1 MAQFVHL
8 HVHTQYS
15 ILDGAASIGSIVSRA
30 KEFGMDAVAVT
41 DHGNMYGAKE
51 FYDTATKA
59 GIKPIIGCE
68 AYIVADRNQKSK
80 ETERRFHLILLAK
93 NAKGYHNLIKLI
105 SIGFTEGSYYGKPRI
120 DHALLEEFSEGIIC
134 CSACI
139 AGEVPK
145 ALLAGNTAEA
155 ERMIEWY
162 KRVFGDDY
170 YIELQ
175 RHKPKDPTRPHDVIE
190 AQDRVNPLLVELAKK
205 HGVKYICSNDVH
217 FTSADDAMAHD
228 HLICLNT
235 GKDLDDPTRM
245 RYTGEE
251 YFKSPEEM
259 AELFA
264 DYPEALATTV
274 EIAEK
279 VEKFNLNND
288 PLMPNFEVPESLV
301 IDEAKLKESILKKTK
316 DEAEKEAIASAE
328 SIYKYAEEHPE
339 VRERLTVAQQF
350 QYLTYLV
357 YEGAHVRYGKTLDE
371 NLEKRIS
378 YELSVIENMGFPGYF
393 LIVWDYIRAARE
405 LGVSVGP
412 GRGSAAGSVVA
423 YCLKITN
430 IDPIKYDL
438 LFERFLNPDRISLPD
453 VDVDFDE
460 DGRADVLNYVIE
472 KYGRKRVAQIVT
484 FGTMAPKMAIK
495 DVARVQKLPLPES
508 DRLTKLIPDKIE
520 NGKKQTPFE
529 WLYETQSEFAAER
542 NSENPLIQ
550 NTLRYA
556 EKLEGSVRQTG
567 VHACGVIIGKDDLE
581 KYAPIATAKD
591 ADLNV
596 VQFEGKFVE
605 SVGLIKMDF
614 LGLKTLSIIKDALDN
629 VKRTRGKVIDIDAI
643 PLDDKKTYA
652 LFSHGDT
659 TGVFQFE
666 SPGMK
671 KHLRALKPTRFED
684 LIAMN
689 ALYRPGPM
697 EKIPNFIARKQGKE
711 EITYDFP
718 EMEKYLY
725 DTYGITVYQEQ
736 VMLLS
741 QLLADFTGG
750 EADTLR
756 KAMGKKQKDVLDK
769 MKPKFIDGAA
779 SKGHDVPTLEKIWS
793 EWEAFASYAF
803 NKSHATCYAY
813 VAYQTAYLKAHY
825 PAEFMAA
832 LLSRNL
838 TNMDKLTNFMDEAR
852 KMKLKVLGP
861 DVNKS
866 IHTFSADR
874 DGNIRFGMAGI
885 KGVGE
890 AAVKELVAERERG
903 GDFKDIYDFVER
915 IDLTTVNK
923 KTIENLA
930 LAGAFDAILG
940 FHRSKFFVVQKE
952 SDVTFL
958 EQVVRYGSKFQ
969 QDRNNAQQSLFGGM
983 VDVTLQ
989 KPMLPPLP
997 EWTRL
1002 ETLNEEKKVTGMYL
1016 SSHPLDEYSVI
1027 IRHVCNTPLTKFSNL
1042 SDVGQRDFIA
1052 GGMVTSVQNLMTA
1065 TGRPFGKFKLEDYSG
1080 EHEFALFGKDYEQFR
1095 PFLFNGYYLMLKGS
1109 VRPRPYNPDD
1119 LEVKV
1124 NQMVQLQDL
1133 GDEVIK
1139 ELNISLFVED
1149 LTSELREELTKM
1161 FKKSKGASKLTIRVC
1176 DARSGVAVSLYPKKL
1191 KVGVSQQMLD
1201 FLSDHGIP
1209 FSLSAK

>member
-8 HVHTQYS
+8 HTHTQYS
-15 ILDGAASIGSIVSRA
+15 ILDGAASISSIVSRA
-30 KEFGMDAVAVT
+30 KEFGMGAVAIT

-51 FYDTATKA
+51 FYNKATDA
-59 GIKPIIGCE
+59 GLKPILGCE
-68 AYIVADRNQKSK
+68 TYIVADRHTKNKD
-80 ETERRFHLILLAK
+80 TERRYHLILLAK
-93 NAKGYHNLIKLI
+93 NEVGYHNLIKLV
-105 SIGFTEGSYYGKPRI
+105 SIGYTEGSYYGKPRI
-120 DHALLEEFSEGIIC
+120 DHSILEELHEGIIC

-145 ALLAGNTAEA
+145 ALMADNEAEA
-155 ERMIEWY
+155 ERIIEWY
-162 KRVFGDDY
+162 KGVFGEDY
-170 YIELQ
+170 YIEIQ
-175 RHKPKDPTRPHDVIE
+175 RHNPKDPTRPHDVIE
-190 AQDRVNPLLVELAKK
+190 AQNRVNGRLVELAKK
-205 HGVKYICSNDVH
+205 HGVKYICTNDVH
-217 FTSADDAMAHD
+217 FTDADDAMAHD

-251 YFKSPEEM
+251 YFKSPDEM

-274 EIAEK
+274 EIADK
-279 VEKFNLNND
+279 VECFNLNSD
-288 PLMPNFEVPESLV
+288 PLMPNFEVPESLS
-301 IDEAKLKESILKKTK
+301 IDEEKLKNSVLKKTK
-316 DEAEKEAIASAE
+316 DADEKAAIEAAASIYAYAE
-328 SIYKYAEEHPE
+328 SHPE
-339 VRERLTVAQQF
+339 VHERLTVAKQF

-357 YEGAHVRYGKTLDE
+357 YEGAHMRYGKTLGE
-371 NLEKRIS
+371 ELEKRIA

-495 DVARVQKLPLPES
+495 DVARVQKLPLVES
-508 DRLTKLIPDKIE
+508 DRLTKLVPDKIE
-520 NGKKQTPFE
+520 NKKGQKPFD
-529 WLYETQSEFAAER
+529 WLYESVSEFAAEK
-542 NSENPLIQ
+542 NNPDPLVQ

-596 VQFEGKFVE
+596 VQFEGQFVE

-614 LGLKTLSIIKDALDN
+614 LGLKTLSIIKDAIEN
-629 VKRTRGKVIDIDAI
+629 VKRTTGKVIDIDAI

-756 KAMGKKQKDVLDK
+756 KAMGKKQKAVLDK
-769 MKPKFIDGAA
+769 MKPKFIQGAMA
-779 SKGHDVPTLEKIWS
+779 KGHDEKTLEKIWG

-838 TNMDKLTNFMDEAR
+838 ASMDKLVNFMDEAR
-852 KMKLKVLGP
+852 KMKIRVLGP
-861 DVNKS
+861 DINKS
-866 IHTFSADR
+866 IHTFSADK

-903 GDFKDIYDFVER
+903 GDFKDLYDFVER
-915 IDLTTVNK
+915 INFTAVNK
-923 KTIENLA
+923 KAVENLA
-930 LAGAFDAILG
+930 LAGAFDSIIG
-940 FHRSKFFVVQKE
+940 FNRSKLFVVQKE
-952 SDVTFL
+952 SDIPFL
-958 EQVVRYGSKFQ
+958 EQMVRYGAKFQ
-969 QDRNNAQQSLFGGM
+969 QDKENAQQSLFGGM
-983 VDVTLQ
+983 IDVSLQ
-989 KPMLPPLP
+989 KPTLPPLP
-997 EWTRL
+997 DWDKL
-1002 ETLNEEKKVTGMYL
+1002 YTLNKEKEVTGMYL
-1016 SSHPLDEYSVI
+1016 SSHPLDDYSVI
-1027 IRHVCNTPLTKFSNL
+1027 VRHVCNTPLTTFSNL
-1042 SDVGQRDFIA
+1042 NDLGQRDFVA
-1052 GGMVTSVQNLMTA
+1052 GGMVTSVSHLTTA
-1065 TGRPFGKFKLEDYSG
+1065 KGRSFGKFKMEDYSG
-1080 EHEFALFGKDYEQFR
+1080 EYEFALFGKDYEQFR
-1095 PFLFNGYYLMLKGS
+1095 PYLFEGYFLMIKGT
-1109 VRPRPYNPDD
+1109 VRPKPYNAEE
-1119 LEVKV
+1119 LEVKI
-1124 NQMVQLQDL
+1124 NMLTQLQDVSE
-1133 GDEVIK
+1133 DVIK
-1139 ELNISLFVED
+1139 ELNINIFVED
-1149 LTSELREELTKM
+1149 LTADFREELTKR
-1161 FKKSKGASKLTIRVC
+1161 FKKSKGKSKLNIRIC
-1176 DARSGVAVSLYPKKL
+1176 DGRQNVAVNFYPKKL
-1191 KVGVSQQMLD
+1191 TVGVTQELLD
-1201 FLSDHGIP
+1201 FLKDNDVQ
-1209 FSLSAK
+1209 FSIKS

>member
-15 ILDGAASIGSIVSRA
+15 ILDGAASISSLISRA
-30 KEFGMDAVAVT
+30 KEFGMGAVAIT
-41 DHGNMYGAKE
+41 DHGNMYGVKE
-51 FYDTATKA
+51 FYDKMTKE
-59 GIKPIIGCE
+59 GLKPIIGCE
-68 AYIVADRNQKSK
+68 TYIVADRHTKNKD
-80 ETERRFHLILLAK
+80 TEKRYHLILLAK
-93 NAKGYHNLIKLI
+93 NEVGYHNLIKLV
-105 SIGFTEGSYYGKPRI
+105 SIGYTEGSYYGKPRI
-120 DHALLEEFSEGIIC
+120 DHKILEELHEGIIC

-145 ALLAGNTAEA
+145 ALMAGNEAEA
-155 ERMIEWY
+155 ERVIEWY
-162 KRVFGDDY
+162 KGVFGEDY

-175 RHKPKDPTRPHDVIE
+175 RHNPKDPTRPHDVIE
-190 AQDRVNPLLVELAKK
+190 AQNSVNDRLVQLAKK
-205 HGVKYICSNDVH
+205 HGVKYICTNDVH
-217 FTSADDAMAHD
+217 FTDADDAMAHD

-235 GKDLDDPTRM
+235 GKDIDDPTRM

-251 YFKSPEEM
+251 YFKSPDEM

-264 DYPEALATTV
+264 DYPEALETTL
-274 EIAEK
+274 EIADK
-279 VEKFNLNND
+279 VEQFNLNSE
-288 PLMPNFEVPESLV
+288 PLMPNFEVPATLV
-301 IDEAKLKESILKKTK
+301 IDEQKLKESILKKTK
-316 DEAEKEAIASAE
+316 DPDEKAAIEAAD
-328 SIYKYAEEHPE
+328 SIYAYAEAHPE
-339 VRERLTVAQQF
+339 VNERLTVATQF

-357 YEGAHVRYGKTLDE
+357 YEGAHKRYGKELGE

-495 DVARVQKLPLPES
+495 DVARVQKLPLAES

-520 NGKKQTPFE
+520 NKKGQKPFD
-529 WLYETQSEFAAER
+529 WLYESVSEFAAEKK
-542 NSENPLIQ
+542 NEDPLVQ

-581 KYAPIATAKD
+581 KFAPIATAKD

-596 VQFEGKFVE
+596 VQFEGQFVE

-614 LGLKTLSIIKDALDN
+614 LGLKTLSIIKDALEN
-629 VKRTRGKVIDIDAI
+629 VRRTTGKVIDIDAI

-671 KHLRALKPTRFED
+671 KHLRALKPTRLED

-697 EKIPNFIARKQGKE
+697 DKIPNFIARKQGKE
-711 EITYDFP
+711 PITYDFP

-756 KAMGKKQKDVLDK
+756 KAMGKKQKAVLDK
-769 MKPKFIDGAA
+769 MKPKFIQGAMA
-779 SKGHDVPTLEKIWS
+779 KGHDEPTLEKIWS

-838 TNMDKLTNFMDEAR
+838 ASMDKLTNFMDEAR
-852 KMKLKVLGP
+852 KMKLRVLGP

-866 IHTFSADR
+866 IHTFSADK

-903 GDFKDIYDFVER
+903 GDFKDFYDFVER
-915 IDLTTVNK
+915 INFTAVNK
-923 KTIENLA
+923 KAIENMA
-930 LAGAFDAILG
+930 LAGVFDSILG
-940 FHRSKFFVVQKE
+940 FHRSKLFVVQKE
-952 SDVTFL
+952 SDIPFL
-958 EQVVRYGSKFQ
+958 EQMVRYGVKFQ
-969 QDRNNAQQSLFGGM
+969 QDQDNAQQSLFGGM
-983 VDVTLQ
+983 IDVSLQ
-989 KPMLPPLP
+989 KPTLPPLP
-997 EWTRL
+997 EWDKLT
-1002 ETLNEEKKVTGMYL
+1002 TLNREKDMIGMYL
-1016 SSHPLDEYSVI
+1016 SSHPLDDYSVI
-1027 IRHVCNTPLTKFSNL
+1027 VRHVCNTPLTQFSNL
-1042 SDVGQRDFIA
+1042 ADIGQKDFVA
-1052 GGMVTSVQNLMTA
+1052 GGMVTNVASLTTS
-1065 TGRPFGKFKLEDYSG
+1065 TGRPFGKVKMEDYSG
-1080 EHEFALFGKDYEQFR
+1080 EYEFAFFGKDYEQFR
-1095 PFLFNGYYLMLKGS
+1095 PYLYEGYFLMLKGS
-1109 VRPRPYNPDD
+1109 VRPRPYNPEE

-1124 NQMVQLQDL
+1124 TSLQQLQDVS
-1133 GDEVIK
+1133 ENVIK
-1139 ELNISLFVED
+1139 EININIFVED
-1149 LTSELREELTKM
+1149 LTTEFREELTKRL
-1161 FKKSKGASKLTIRVC
+1161 KKSKGKTKLNIRVC
-1176 DARSGVAVSLYPKKL
+1176 DSRTDVAVNFYPKKL
-1191 KVGVSQQMLD
+1191 TIGVTQDLLD
-1201 FLSDHGIP
+1201 FFKDNDIR
-1209 FSLSAK
+1209 FSLQS

>member
-15 ILDGAASIGSIVSRA
+15 ILDGAASIPSILARA

-51 FYDTATKA
+51 FYDSATKA

-68 AYIVADRNQKSK
+68 AYIVADRLQKSK
-80 ETERRFHLILLAK
+80 ETERRYHLILLAK
-93 NAKGYHNLIKLI
+93 NATGYHNLIKLI

-120 DHALLEEFSEGIIC
+120 DHKLLEELHEGIIC

-162 KRVFGDDY
+162 KGIFGDDY

-190 AQDRVNPLLVELAKK
+190 AQDRVNPMLVELAKK
-205 HGVKYICSNDVH
+205 HGVKYICTNDVH

-264 DYPEALATTV
+264 EYPEALETTV

-279 VEKFNLNND
+279 VEKYNLNSD

-316 DEAEKEAIASAE
+316 DEAEKEAIAAAE
-328 SIYKYAEEHPE
+328 SIYKYADEHPE
-339 VRERLTVAQQF
+339 VMERLTVAKQF

-357 YEGAHVRYGKTLDE
+357 YEGAHMRYGKTLDD

-529 WLYETQSEFAAER
+529 WLYETQSDFAAEK

-581 KYAPIATAKD
+581 KFAPIATAKD

-614 LGLKTLSIIKDALDN
+614 LGLKTLSIIKDALEN
-629 VKRTRGKVIDIDAI
+629 VRRTRGKVIDIDAI

-756 KAMGKKQKDVLDK
+756 KAMGKKQKEVLDK
-769 MKPKFIDGAA
+769 MKPKFINGAA
-779 SKGHDVPTLEKIWS
+779 AKGHDVETLEKIWG

-861 DVNKS
+861 DINKS
-866 IHTFSADR
+866 VHTFSADK

-890 AAVKELVAERERG
+890 AAVKELVAERDRG
-903 GDFKDIYDFVER
+903 GDYKDIYDFVER

-923 KTIENLA
+923 KTIENMA
-930 LAGAFDAILG
+930 LAGALDSILG
-940 FHRSKFFVVQKE
+940 FHRSKLFVVQKE

-969 QDRNNAQQSLFGGM
+969 QDKNNAQQSLFGGM

-989 KPMLPPLP
+989 KPLLPPLP

-1002 ETLNEEKKVTGMYL
+1002 ETLNREKDVTGMYL

-1052 GGMVTSVQNLMTA
+1052 GGMVTDVQNLVTS

-1095 PFLFNGYYLMLKGS
+1095 PYLFKGYYLMLKGS

-1133 GDEVIK
+1133 GDDVIK
-1139 ELNISLFVED
+1139 EINISLFIGD
-1149 LTSELREELTKM
+1149 LTAEFREELTKM
-1161 FKKSKGASKLTIRVC
+1161 FKKSKGGSKLSIRVC
-1176 DARSGVAVSLYPKKL
+1176 DAASGVAVSLYPKKL
-1191 KVGVSQQMLD
+1191 KVAVTQQILD
-1201 FLSDHGIP
+1201 FLSDNGIP
-1209 FSLSAK
+1209 FSLTAK